1 MVDTSYISQDVKDS
15 LRMKVLNELKERY
28 KDIPEL
34 TRCIDKEIMEY
45 ELAENDRTESLSDE
59 MDMFSTYYRLNP
71 SRSGDSNEY

>member
-34 TRCIDKEIMEY
+34 TRCIDKEMMEY
-45 ELAENDRTESLSDE
+45 ELAEKDRMESSSD
-59 MDMFSTYYRLNP
+59 DMYSTYYRLHA